1 MKTDKRIVIPS
12 SALMLIMLI
21 MLLSLFSSVCAAS
34 KVQEELGLWRAH
46 ILSKGK
52 AGTGVALDSEH
63 YRGLV
68 QMGPNCLPKVFSAY
82 GQEADPYVL
91 HCYRGLI
98 GRIAH
103 FTFFKYSE
111 KPLKKLGYE
120 YQCTKDIP
128 FLSLRL
134 GEDGWTVL
142 RHPQRTILQRDKLIQ
157 WWDQRESFLK
167 RRGVLHK
174 IRTMMGSTHEKFVE
188 YDRTKAQE
196 FFKLRVYG
204 IYNIPYYLDIIDQDN
219 NPIIFWDF
227 LRLTNHPEFQDLQM
241 TGDMVLNTRKVD
253 SKYPTRQSKIKLICD
268 WWNKASK
275 TYTALAPLYSQIDRR
290 VKKLCNQNP

>member
-1 MKTDKRIVIPS
+1 MRIKKKILRLNFGLIILLMFLS
-12 SALMLIMLI
+12 SM
-21 MLLSLFSSVCAAS
+21 SPAS
-34 KVQEELGLWRAH
+34 KIEERLALWRAH

-68 QMGPNCLPKVFSAY
+68 QMGPNCLPEVFSAY
-82 GQEADPYVL
+82 RQEADPYVL

-103 FTFFKYSE
+103 FTFFRYSE
-111 KPLKKLGYE
+111 KPLKIMGYE
-120 YQCTKDIP
+120 FQCTKDIP
-128 FLSLRL
+128 FLSLRV
-134 GEDGWTVL
+134 GEHGRTVL

-174 IRTMMGSTHEKFVE
+174 IRTMMGSTYEKFVE
-188 YDRTKAQE
+188 YDATKAQE

-227 LRLTNHPEFQDLQM
+227 LRLTNHPEFQNLQM
-241 TGDMVLNTRKVD
+241 TGDMVSNTRKVD